1 MNSLQKAPLNRRAL
15 IALVMVCSF
24 VLLPISGL
32 ALHFA
37 DNAPFQ
43 PVRHLLMTVHDLDAI
58 IFLIASALHVKL
70 NWKPLLNYIQNKQR
84 QASHI
89 RTEVRIAAVIV
100 ASPLALGILH
110 VFMVGRG

>member
-15 IALVMVCSF
+15 IALVLVCSF
-24 VLLPISGL
+24 VLLPISGF

-43 PVRHLLMTVHDLDAI
+43 PVRHLLMTMHNLDAI
-58 IFLIASALHVKL
+58 IFLIATALHLKL
-70 NWKPLLNYIQNKQR
+70 NWKPLLNYIKNKQR
-84 QASHI
+84 QASHV
-89 RTEVRIAAVIV
+89 RTEVMIATGIV

-110 VFMVGRG
+110 VFMTGRR